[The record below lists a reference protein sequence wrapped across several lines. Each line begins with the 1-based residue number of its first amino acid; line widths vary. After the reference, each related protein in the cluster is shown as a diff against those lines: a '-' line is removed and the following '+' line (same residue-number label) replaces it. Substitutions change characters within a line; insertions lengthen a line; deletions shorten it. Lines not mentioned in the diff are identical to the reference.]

1 MEGIR
6 EFYNSNAEFR
16 NYVDLYS
23 AHYTQ
28 GMSISIDEALSHEI
42 VRQVYE
48 RYKEIEEGR
57 KNVRTV
63 FESSTGLP
71 DRNGDISKR

>member
-6 EFYNSNAEFR
+6 EFYNSNADFR

-42 VRQVYE
+42 VRQVYK
-48 RYKEIEEGR
+48 RYKEIEEGNAG
-57 KNVRTV
+57 KVV
-63 FESSTGLP
+63 ESSTGLS
-71 DRNGDISKR
+71 DRNDYFSKR

>member
-6 EFYNSNAEFR
+6 EFYNSNDDFR

-28 GMSISIDEALSHEI
+28 GLSISIDEALSHEI
-42 VRQVYE
+42 VRQVCKQ
-48 RYKEIEEGR
+48 YKEICEGR

-63 FESSTGLP
+63 FESSTGLS
-71 DRNGDISKR
+71 DRNDYFSKR

>member
-1 MEGIR
+1 MEGMR
-6 EFYNSNAEFR
+6 EFYNRNADFKM
-16 NYVDLYS
+16 YVDLYS
-23 AHYTQ
+23 EHYTQ
-28 GMSISIDEALSHEI
+28 GMSISVKEALSHEI

-63 FESSTGLP
+63 FESSNGLS
-71 DRNGDISKR
+71 DRNGDISER

>member
-1 MEGIR
+1 MEGIH
-6 EFYNSNAEFR
+6 EFYNSNADFR

-28 GMSISIDEALSHEI
+28 GLSISIDDALSHEI

-48 RYKEIEEGR
+48 RYKEIEEG
-57 KNVRTV
+57 NVGKV

-71 DRNGDISKR
+71 DRHGNISKR

>member
-1 MEGIR
+1 MEGMR
-6 EFYNSNAEFR
+6 EFCNSNADFR

-28 GMSISIDEALSHEI
+28 GLSISIDEALSHEI
-42 VRQVYE
+42 VRQVCKQ
-48 RYKEIEEGR
+48 YKEICEGR

-63 FESSTGLP
+63 FESSNGLP

>member
-6 EFYNSNAEFR
+6 EYYNSNDDFR

-28 GMSISIDEALSHEI
+28 GLSISIDEALSHEI
-42 VRQVYE
+42 VRQVY
-48 RYKEIEEGR
+48 RQYKEIEEGR

-63 FESSTGLP
+63 FESSNGLP
-71 DRNGDISKR
+71 DRNGNISKR

>member
-6 EFYNSNAEFR
+6 EFYNSNDDFR

-28 GMSISIDEALSHEI
+28 GLSISIDEALSHEI
-42 VRQVYE
+42 VRQVYK
-48 RYKEIEEGR
+48 RYKEIEEG
-57 KNVRTV
+57 KVNVGKV
-63 FESSTGLP
+63 FESSTGLS
-71 DRNGDISKR
+71 DRHGSCN

>member
-6 EFYNSNAEFR
+6 EFYNSNADFR

-28 GMSISIDEALSHEI
+28 GLSISIDEALSHEI
-42 VRQVYE
+42 VRQVYK
-48 RYKEIEEGR
+48 RYKEG
-57 KNVRTV
+57 NVGKV
-63 FESSTGLP
+63 FESSNGLP

>member
-6 EFYNSNAEFR
+6 EFYNSNDDFR

-28 GMSISIDEALSHEI
+28 GLSISIDEALSHEI

-48 RYKEIEEGR
+48 RYKEIEEG
-57 KNVRTV
+57 NVGTV
-63 FESSTGLP
+63 FESSNGLP

>member
-6 EFYNSNAEFR
+6 EFYNRNADFR

-28 GMSISIDEALSHEI
+28 GLSISIDEALSHEI
-42 VRQVYE
+42 VRQVYKL
-48 RYKEIEEGR
+48 YKEIEEG
-57 KNVRTV
+57 NVGKV
-63 FESSTGLP
+63 FESSTGLS
-71 DRNGDISKR
+71 DRNSDISKR

>member
-1 MEGIR
+1 MEGMR
-6 EFYNSNAEFR
+6 EFYKNNADFR

-28 GMSISIDEALSHEI
+28 GLSISIDEALSHEI
-42 VRQVYE
+42 VRQVYK

-63 FESSTGLP
+63 FESSTGLS
-71 DRNGDISKR
+71 DRHGSCN

>member
-6 EFYNSNAEFR
+6 EFYNSNDDFR

-28 GMSISIDEALSHEI
+28 GLSISIDEALSHEI
-42 VRQVYE
+42 VRQVYK
-48 RYKEIEEGR
+48 RYKELEEG
-57 KNVRTV
+57 NVGTV
-63 FESSTGLP
+63 FESSAGLP
-71 DRNGDISKR
+71 DRHGSCN

>member
-6 EFYNSNAEFR
+6 EFYNSNADFR

-28 GMSISIDEALSHEI
+28 GLSISIDDALSHEI
-42 VRQVYE
+42 VRQVYDQ
-48 RYKEIEEGR
+48 YKEIEEG
-57 KNVRTV
+57 KGNVGTV

-71 DRNGDISKR
+71 DRHGDISKR

>member
-6 EFYNSNAEFR
+6 EFYNSNADFR

-42 VRQVYE
+42 VRQVYK
-48 RYKEIEEGR
+48 RYKEIEEG
-57 KNVRTV
+57 NVGTV
-63 FESSTGLP
+63 FESSTGLS
-71 DRNGDISKR
+71 DRHGNISKR

>member
-6 EFYNSNAEFR
+6 EFYNSNDDFR

-28 GMSISIDEALSHEI
+28 GMSISVKEALSHEI

-48 RYKEIEEGR
+48 RYKEIEEG
-57 KNVRTV
+57 NVGKV
-63 FESSTGLP
+63 FESSNGLS
-71 DRNGDISKR
+71 DRHGNISKR

>member
-6 EFYNSNAEFR
+6 EFYNSNADFR

-28 GMSISIDEALSHEI
+28 GLSVSIDEALSHEI
-42 VRQVYE
+42 VRQVYK
-48 RYKEIEEGR
+48 RYKEIEEE
-57 KNVRTV
+57 NVGKV
-63 FESSTGLP
+63 FESSAGLS